1 MLYLNIVG
9 IYRMHIKDINIKNSY
24 YSNNFIKARKLE
36 TKNILIDKK
45 NYNFLVIYFTR
56 CVHSN
61 CIIMNQ
67 WERFKN
73 MKKMFLMTDNNM
85 VEKVF
90 DNTKMLIVID
100 NKLPDDV
107 ALKNV
112 VILMTCVIKE
122 NDKFYTKI
130 FKKHY

>member
-1 MLYLNIVG
+1 
-9 IYRMHIKDINIKNSY
+9 
-24 YSNNFIKARKLE
+24 
-36 TKNILIDKK
+36 
-45 NYNFLVIYFTR
+45 
-56 CVHSN
+56 
-61 CIIMNQ
+61 
-67 WERFKN
+67 

>member
-1 MLYLNIVG
+1 
-9 IYRMHIKDINIKNSY
+9 
-24 YSNNFIKARKLE
+24 
-36 TKNILIDKK
+36 
-45 NYNFLVIYFTR
+45 
-56 CVHSN
+56 
-61 CIIMNQ
+61 MNQ

-73 MKKMFLMTDNNM
+73 IKKMFLMTDNNM

>member
-1 MLYLNIVG
+1 
-9 IYRMHIKDINIKNSY
+9 
-24 YSNNFIKARKLE
+24 
-36 TKNILIDKK
+36 
-45 NYNFLVIYFTR
+45 
-56 CVHSN
+56 
-61 CIIMNQ
+61 
-67 WERFKN
+67 
-73 MKKMFLMTDNNM
+73 MTDDNM

>member
-1 MLYLNIVG
+1 M
-9 IYRMHIKDINIKNSY
+9 
-24 YSNNFIKARKLE
+24 
-36 TKNILIDKK
+36 
-45 NYNFLVIYFTR
+45 VICFTR
-56 CVHSN
+56 YVHSN

-67 WERFKN
+67 WESFKN